1 MTTMIYTN
9 NFDLL
14 FFYVSNYNDNDIIYT
29 VFITLSIVS
38 IISLP
43 II

>member
-14 FFYVSNYNDNDIIYT
+14 FSYVSNYNDIIYT